1 MTKIELAAAQN
12 EGRVILHGESRRA
25 LSGGSVSLKSAE
37 GRNYGPYAF
46 DAEGLAISDALP
58 VGEYHI
64 ENLTLPENTQLGQ
77 VVCDAQKAENPA
89 DIVISVAA
97 GQAAEVQVEFLT
109 LEKQTFT
116 LVCSDVDDR
125 GEKQETTLTDEV
137 HVELVDAEN
146 GVAVSG
152 LSSERGSL
160 NLEALSGSYGSAAV
174 QEGRRQT
181 GCGAGFPD
189 V

>member
-1 MTKIELAAAQN
+1 MLPGTYDAAFSYVGSESVVLPFTQGQIVIQSGEMTKIELAAAQN

-25 LSGGSVSLKSAE
+25 LSGGAVSLKSAE

-97 GQAAEVQVEFLT
+97 GQ
-109 LEKQTFT
+109 
-116 LVCSDVDDR
+116 
-125 GEKQETTLTDEV
+125 G
-137 HVELVDAEN
+137 
-146 GVAVSG
+146 GGGSG
-152 LSSERGSL
+152 
-160 NLEALSGSYGSAAV
+160 
-174 QEGRRQT
+174 
-181 GCGAGFPD
+181 
-189 V
+189 